1 MALLKQ
7 KGWSIIISDNLISN
21 VLSLLCIVIAG
32 ITGCVGL
39 IVNETN
45 PEWFKDYIEGAEMG
59 IAFG

>member
-1 MALLKQ
+1 
-7 KGWSIIISDNLISN
+7 

-32 ITGCVGL
+32 LTGCVGL
-39 IVNETN
+39 IMNETN